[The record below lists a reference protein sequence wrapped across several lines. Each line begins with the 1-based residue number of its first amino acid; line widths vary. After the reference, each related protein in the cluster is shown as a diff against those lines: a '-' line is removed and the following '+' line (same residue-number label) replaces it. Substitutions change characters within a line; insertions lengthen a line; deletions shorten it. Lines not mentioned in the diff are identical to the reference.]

1 VSVSQCLFFSVVV
14 VFLLYYLFCVLSKPF
29 IIVIETVIVGHMTI
43 LHWLHLAPS
52 WLLSFICFGK
62 SWQGIKNYGSAKAHH
77 FVEGHPCLSCIHF
90 ESLFNPTERKL
101 QFKNKIMGKKKTF
114 KEIKNKTKKLSYTP
128 LFLSETHKACLAN
141 NV

>member
-1 VSVSQCLFFSVVV
+1 VSVSQCLFFSVVVV

-29 IIVIETVIVGHMTI
+29 IIAIETVIVGHMTI

-52 WLLSFICFGK
+52 WLFSFICFGK

-101 QFKNKIMGKKKTF
+101 QFKNKIMGKKTKILR
-114 KEIKNKTKKLSYTP
+114 KLKTKQKNCH
-128 LFLSETHKACLAN
+128 THPFF
-141 NV
+141 